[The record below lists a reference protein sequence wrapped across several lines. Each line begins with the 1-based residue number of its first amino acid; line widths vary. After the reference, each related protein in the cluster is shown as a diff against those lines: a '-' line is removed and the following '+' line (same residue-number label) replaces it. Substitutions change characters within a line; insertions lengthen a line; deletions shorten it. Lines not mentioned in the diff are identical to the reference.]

1 MNYYMTYRE
10 LLKQL
15 ENVDD
20 SRLDEKVEI
29 QVVNDYYT
37 ERVYAWEVIHTEGD
51 SEEDN
56 SLYLMGGA

>member
-20 SRLDEKVEI
+20 SQLDEKVEI

-37 ERVYAWEVIHTEGD
+37 ERVYVEEVIHTEG
-51 SEEDN
+51 DN